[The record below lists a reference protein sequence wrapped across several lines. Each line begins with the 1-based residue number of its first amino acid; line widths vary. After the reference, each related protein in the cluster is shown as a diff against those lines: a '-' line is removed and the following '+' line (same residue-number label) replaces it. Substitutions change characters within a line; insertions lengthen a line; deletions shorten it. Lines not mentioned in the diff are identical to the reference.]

1 MENLV
6 ISAQVVLPLL
16 LMILVG
22 VGVRRFNLADD
33 HVLRRIDAIAFRI
46 FLPVL
51 LFQNLYAIDLTQAFD
66 PKLMGFTVVCV
77 LVVFVFSITLIP
89 RWEKDRK
96 KCASIVQAN
105 IRSNFLIFGLAIA
118 VSLYGEGRTGPIALL
133 GSVFVPLSNA
143 LAVIVL
149 EYFRQGK
156 VNAKHIALSIV
167 KNPLVIAALLGIT
180 VLLLRIPLPTIV
192 TKTVKDMSAV
202 ATPLC
207 LLTLGGSLRFA
218 DVRENKRQLT
228 LGLVI
233 RMVLV
238 PCVFLTIGAMLG
250 FRNESLLAL
259 LVVFAAPTA
268 VSSYTMAQ
276 QMGADAKLAA
286 QLVVFTTVA
295 SLLTIFV
302 FVFLF
307 KTLGYL

>member
-16 LMILVG
+16 LMMLVG
-22 VGVRRFNLADD
+22 VLVRRCGLADEN
-33 HVLRRIDAIAFRI
+33 VLRRIDAIAFRI

-51 LFQNLYAIDLTQAFD
+51 LFQNLYTVDLAQAFD
-66 PKLMGFTVVCV
+66 PKLMGYTILCV
-77 LVVFVFSITLIP
+77 FAVFALSMALIP
-89 RWEKDRK
+89 RWEKDSK
-96 KCASIVQAN
+96 KCAAIVQAN

-118 VSLYGEGRTGPIALL
+118 VSLYGESRTGPVALL

-143 LAVIVL
+143 LAVVVL

-156 VNAKHIALSIV
+156 VNTKQIALSIV
-167 KNPLVIAALLGIT
+167 KNPLVIAALLGVA
-180 VLLLRIPLPTIV
+180 VLLWRIPVPGVLA
-192 TKTVKDMSAV
+192 KTVKDMSAV

-207 LLTLGGSLRFA
+207 LLTLGASLRFA
-218 DVRENKRQLT
+218 DVRENARQLT
-228 LGLVI
+228 LGLI
-233 RMVLV
+233 LRMVIV
-238 PCVFLTIGAMLG
+238 PCVFLFIGAALG

-276 QMGADAKLAA
+276 QMGADGKLAA

-307 KTLGYL
+307 KEMGYL